1 MLGYGMTYIVN
12 EITNKVHKQG
22 DGRSE
27 LSTECG
33 VTYQMDAERLKMSV
47 SDTLTAAE
55 KCGRC
60 FEDGGGY

>member
-1 MLGYGMTYIVN
+1 MAYIVN
-12 EITNKVHKQG
+12 EVTEKVHKQC

-33 VTYQMDAERLKMSV
+33 VTYQMDGERSKISV
-47 SDTLTAAE
+47 SETLPPAE